1 MLHGYITYMTQF
13 IRKTP
18 DLWEGQ
24 AILLNYTVFFCA
36 MFLKPLDDG
45 LRKSLDCRNLI
56 RFKMGS
62 PVWIKSVIAFII
74 REFVADIVQETI
86 TNIGHLFTS

>member
-18 DLWEGQ
+18 NLWEGQ
-24 AILLNYTVFFCA
+24 AILLDYTVFFCA

-45 LRKSLDCRNLI
+45 LRKNLDCRNQI
-56 RFKMGS
+56 RFQLDF
-62 PVWIKSVIAFII
+62 PAWIELIMVCIVC
-74 REFVADIVQETI
+74 EFVSDFIQEVAY
-86 TNIGHLFTS
+86 FFRF